1 MSPFDLLPAPSAP
14 AQTEGVGLQVI
25 LNSIRHAAQQKKT
38 WEAHYKALL
47 EALTTH
53 RDLGHVE
60 DSFKDQDWSFRWS
73 PGKTT
78 YEWPANIIE
87 LQAQLME
94 AQEAAVV
101 TRTAIQKPSTP
112 FWTVTPP
119 KPAKPSQVAA

>member
-1 MSPFDLLPAPSAP
+1 MSPSDLLPAPSAP
-14 AQTEGVGLQVI
+14 AQTEGVDLQVI
-25 LNSIRHAAQQKKT
+25 LDSIRHANQQKKA

-47 EALTTH
+47 DGLTTH

-60 DSFKDQDWSFRWS
+60 DSFKDQNWSFRWS

-78 YEWPANIIE
+78 YEWPASIIE
-87 LQAQLME
+87 LQAQLLE

-101 TRTAIQKPSTP
+101 AKTAIQKPSTP

-119 KPAKPSQVAA
+119 KASQGAA